1 MTTIDKLKQ
10 IIAEYDG
17 LDINKVNTK
26 HRLVNDYGF
35 DSLETAELFMQI
47 QHEFNVQLP
56 EAMSHNV
63 SIDELAVYIDAA
75 IVRKQTNEKKVF
87 IFSKKKLNEQ

>member
-17 LDINKVNTK
+17 LDIKKINTK

-47 QHEFNVQLP
+47 QREFNIQLP
-56 EAMSHNV
+56 DAMSHNV
-63 SIDELAVYIDAA
+63 SIDELAVYIDSA
-75 IVRKQTNEKKVF
+75 IVREQAKEKRF
-87 IFSKKKLNEQ
+87 SLFSKKNEK